1 MRSTLGS
8 HMPPTTDVLNRFKN
22 GALLILVLALPYPA
36 GADGEVAPEILG
48 DVEYGKFLSSECV
61 TCHNVSVA
69 GNNIPSL
76 NGWTPDHLV
85 QIMNAYRAKKLDN
98 PTMQMVAA
106 RLTDEQIASLALY
119 FATLEAPDAD

>member
-1 MRSTLGS
+1 
-8 HMPPTTDVLNRFKN
+8 MPWTTDVLNRFKN

-36 GADGEVAPEILG
+36 AAGGEVAPETLG
-48 DVEYGKFLSSECV
+48 DVEYGKYLSSECV

-69 GNNIPSL
+69 GNSIPSL
-76 NGWTPDHLV
+76 NGRTPDHLV
-85 QIMNAYRAKKLDN
+85 QVMNAYRAKKLDN

-119 FATLEAPDAD
+119 FATLEAPDAN